1 METQNSKQSAL
12 YERMESHLKLKKPL
26 LGKDSPFSE
35 LLQGMV
41 NKILEGEVN
50 QFIEDE
56 KKEGKSNKRNGYTK
70 KKVLSST
77 GQIEVSTPRDRA
89 GEFEPELIGKRE
101 RELTSGLDEHIM
113 AFYAQGNS
121 IEDIRRLLQQMY
133 GIEISSGKISQ
144 ITDSI
149 LPEIESWRNRPL
161 ESFYP
166 IVYLDAIIFKVRQEG
181 IYVNRAFYTA
191 YSVSWEGQRDLL
203 GIYVNRT
210 EGASRW
216 GLVLED
222 LKKRGVEDIL
232 VVCTDNLKGFTE
244 VIQEVYPHAITQKC
258 VVHQV
263 RNSLKYVEEKDIKS
277 VASDLRKIY
286 TCSTLE
292 QAQMSME
299 VFENQ
304 WGKTYGYIV
313 KQWRQEWEEIMAF
326 MNFNQPMRR
335 MIYTTNP
342 VEALHRIIRKSIKA
356 KAAWVSETALVKQIY
371 LTLKHNEK
379 SWKRS
384 AFGWRSIQRDLLEK
398 YPERIKKQD

>member
-1 METQNSKQSAL
+1 MK
-12 YERMESHLKLKKPL
+12 
-26 LGKDSPFSE
+26 
-35 LLQGMV
+35 
-41 NKILEGEVN
+41 EVN

-222 LKKRGVEDIL
+222 LKNEE
-232 VVCTDNLKGFTE
+232 LKTFSW
-244 VIQEVYPHAITQKC
+244 Y
-258 VVHQV
+258 V
-263 RNSLKYVEEKDIKS
+263 RTIS
-277 VASDLRKIY
+277 
-286 TCSTLE
+286 
-292 QAQMSME
+292 
-299 VFENQ
+299 
-304 WGKTYGYIV
+304 
-313 KQWRQEWEEIMAF
+313 
-326 MNFNQPMRR
+326 
-335 MIYTTNP
+335 
-342 VEALHRIIRKSIKA
+342 
-356 KAAWVSETALVKQIY
+356 
-371 LTLKHNEK
+371 
-379 SWKRS
+379 
-384 AFGWRSIQRDLLEK
+384 RDLQ
-398 YPERIKKQD
+398 R